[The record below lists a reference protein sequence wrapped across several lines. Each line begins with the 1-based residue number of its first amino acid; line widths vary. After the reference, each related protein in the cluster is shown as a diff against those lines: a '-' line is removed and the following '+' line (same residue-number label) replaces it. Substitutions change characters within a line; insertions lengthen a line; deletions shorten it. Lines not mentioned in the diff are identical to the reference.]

1 MHALPAAPDPAP
13 RRQVLVGT
21 ALASAA
27 AAALVGGL
35 LALWLRLRY
44 VAVHAVDG
52 RWVPKKVTIPMV
64 PANVMLLALI
74 PICVFA
80 QWAVYSAKRD
90 DKPHTALALGLVALL
105 GLAFVNAQAFI
116 YATLKL
122 PADDLLVLLGLSPKL
137 PANGGTFNVMFYTVT
152 GVAVLLA
159 VIGIMFSVAT
169 AFRYLGGRTTDR
181 ETVSAHA
188 LYWYAFSAVFTVL
201 WLVVYVAK

>member
-122 PADDLLVLLGLSPKL
+122 PA
-137 PANGGTFNVMFYTVT
+137 NGGTFNVMFYTVT